1 MKEIK
6 YIDNNMELGIDIDF
20 DFIEKEF
27 KKLKI
32 PDNVYK
38 CDFPWNESKI
48 FIAMSKRGTGKTTNM
63 LLKIMICYQHYGSR
77 GEWIRQTY
85 DMIKM
90 TNISEMFN
98 TIRQYDYVSK
108 ITKRKYND
116 VIYKNRS
123 MYFCK
128 YDGDK
133 KPSEIDTEPF
143 LRFNSID
150 EEKNIR
156 SSYNSPT
163 STFIVFDEYQAP
175 APRLTNEFVDFF
187 NIVSTIRR
195 KRENV
200 RLVFL
205 GNTTSPYC
213 HIYHEMD
220 ISKVILK
227 MNPNDKVLYTNK
239 KGCKIYIEWVEPNT
253 KNKKHTEKEK
263 ILDNQYFGFDGL
275 NSIVGGGW
283 DIANYPHIE
292 KHIDKEKEV
301 IERYYLHTQIFDISM
316 QLCWHDDIGYF
327 CFCRPILERHKRE
340 DIYTFTDEEVDTP
353 KKIKGV
359 GKGFAKCRKLWKLID
374 DDRFLYSTNDIGELV
389 YNYYLKWK

>member
-6 YIDNNMELGIDIDF
+6 YIDNNKELGIDIDF

-108 ITKRKYND
+108 ITKKKYND

-133 KPSEIDTEPF
+133 KPSEIDTDPF

-150 EEKNIR
+150 EERNIR

-239 KGCKIYIEWVEPNT
+239 KGCKIYIEWVEPNS

-283 DIANYPHIE
+283 DIANYPHIT
-292 KHIDKEKEV
+292 KTIDKEKEE
-301 IERYYLHTQIFDISM
+301 IEIYYLHTQIFNLVLK
-316 QLCWHDDIGYF
+316 LCWHNDIGYF
-327 CFCRPILERHKRE
+327 CFCRPITEYNMRE
-340 DIYTFTDEEVDTP
+340 GIYTFTDEDIDNP
-353 KKIKGV
+353 FKIKGI
-359 GKGFAKCRKLWKLID
+359 GKHFSKARKLWNLID
-374 DDRFLYSTNDIGELV
+374 DDRFLYATNDIGELV
-389 YNYYLKWK
+389 YNYYLRWK